1 MPNANRYFAS
11 LAAALALCGCNQQ
24 PATPQAQASA
34 KAALAEAIAPRPGL
48 YRATVRVTKFE
59 IPGMPAAQAERMK
72 GMFSGTGNTRENCVT
87 PAMVAHGYREMVKQN
102 AQGRCTFDRYS
113 ENGGRIDGKLT
124 CQTARGASATVEIA
138 GTATAEGST
147 LHMKMEQA
155 PPPGAPPAMRGV
167 RMEMEVASQRIGDCP
182 A

>member
-1 MPNANRYFAS
+1 MSQAKLCFAP
-11 LAAALALCGCNQQ
+11 LAAALVLSACNQQ
-24 PATPQAQASA
+24 PATPQSQASA
-34 KAALAEAIAPRPGL
+34 KAALAEAVAPRPGL
-48 YRATVRVTKFE
+48 YRATMRITKFE

-72 GMFSGTGNTRENCVT
+72 GMFSGTGNARENCVT
-87 PAMVAHGYREMVKQN
+87 PAMVAHGYQDMVKQS

-124 CQTARGASATVEIA
+124 CQTGRGASAQIEITGA
-138 GTATAEGST
+138 ATPEGST

-155 PPPGAPPAMRGV
+155 APPGAPPAMGGV
-167 RMEMEVASQRIGDCP
+167 KMEMDVASQRIGDCP